1 MFKILFLGAVLTII
15 GMALAF
21 VLFSGLFK
29 TIGNAISKTINNV
42 KKNMEE

>member
-1 MFKILFLGAVLTII
+1 MFKLFLLGAVLLII

-21 VLFSGLFK
+21 VMFAGLFSA
-29 TIGNAISKTINNV
+29 IGSIVIRMITNV